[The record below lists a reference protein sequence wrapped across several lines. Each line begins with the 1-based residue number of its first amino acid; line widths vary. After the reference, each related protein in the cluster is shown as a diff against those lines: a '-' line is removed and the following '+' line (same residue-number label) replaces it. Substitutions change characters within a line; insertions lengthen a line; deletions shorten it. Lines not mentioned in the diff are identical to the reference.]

1 MNKKILI
8 SFLLLV
14 SMLLLAGCGA
24 GTDDVAIDDTADV
37 EVATDKQ
44 EDAPDEPDSE
54 PVDTYSREAGRITVY
69 MSGPG
74 SLAKQLEEA
83 FEADRG
89 DILEVLNA
97 GGGSVAKRIWTEME
111 AGEIHADVVFS
122 SEPLMFLALK
132 EKGQLDNYLSPEL
145 SAMQDKYNFGD
156 GYFTPVN
163 ARYGIIVYNVE
174 NVNEN
179 EVPTSWADLKE
190 SRWNNRLALPDAT
203 QSATALAITSGIEQ
217 IFNFD
222 WTFFEAM
229 NANNAMLLKRNS
241 QVAEKAKTA
250 EVDAGFLPHDG
261 VLRSINKDRKDG
273 IDSPLRIV
281 WPVEGAIS
289 IQRPIGIIANAS
301 RPEENVALSKEFV
314 DFVLSKEAQEIMKKF
329 GFISVRTD
337 VSLPKGVPNNVNSIV
352 VDWDYASENEE
363 NIRKTYEKIMGG
375 N

>member
-1 MNKKILI
+1 MNKKVLI
-8 SFLLLV
+8 SLLLLV

-229 NANNAMLLKRNS
+229 NANNAMLLKSNS
-241 QVAEKAKTA
+241 QVAEKAKTG

-329 GFISVRTD
+329 GFISVRND

>member
-1 MNKKILI
+1 MNKKVLI
-8 SFLLLV
+8 SLLLLV

-24 GTDDVAIDDTADV
+24 DTDDVAKDDTADV

-89 DILEVLNA
+89 NILEVLNA

-329 GFISVRTD
+329 GFISVRND

>member
-1 MNKKILI
+1 MNKKVLI
-8 SFLLLV
+8 SLLLLV

-24 GTDDVAIDDTADV
+24 DTDDVAKDDTADV

-97 GGGSVAKRIWTEME
+97 GGGSIAKRIWTEME

-132 EKGQLDNYLSPEL
+132 EKGQLDNYISPEL

-229 NANNAMLLKRNS
+229 NANNAMLLKSNS
-241 QVAEKAKTA
+241 QVAEKAKTG

-281 WPVEGAIS
+281 WPIEGAIS

-363 NIRKTYEKIMGG
+363 NIRKTYEKIMSG

>member
-1 MNKKILI
+1 MNKKVLI
-8 SFLLLV
+8 SLLLLV

-241 QVAEKAKTA
+241 QVAEKAKTG

-281 WPVEGAIS
+281 WPEEGAIS

-314 DFVLSKEAQEIMKKF
+314 DFVLSKEGQEIMKKF

>member
-1 MNKKILI
+1 MNKKVLI
-8 SFLLLV
+8 SLLLLV

-97 GGGSVAKRIWTEME
+97 GVGSVAKRIWTEME

-132 EKGQLDNYLSPEL
+132 EKGQLDNYISPEL

-229 NANNAMLLKRNS
+229 NANNAMLLKSNS

-329 GFISVRTD
+329 GFISVRND

>member
-1 MNKKILI
+1 MNKKVLI
-8 SFLLLV
+8 SLLLLV

-281 WPVEGAIS
+281 WPIEGAIS

-329 GFISVRTD
+329 GFISVRND